1 MPTPEFAAAGRRI
14 LTALGLAALL
24 AAGML
29 GALPAAAS
37 DAGTGRFRVSFSPG
51 MFTEVNLSDARAAV
65 RVWGQTIAKERGID
79 TDPDTSIFK
88 DFEEMSRA
96 LQANLTDAV
105 GMTVVEYEKL
115 HRDTLLSPLFFTLV
129 GGTPAEQYLLLVHS
143 ESGIDAIG
151 KLQGRGLLL
160 LSNVRSCVAAAWLG
174 TLLVQ
179 KGLRPAADFFGS
191 VTSATKPSQAALPVF
206 FRKADACVLTRSAYA
221 TLCELNPQIEKKLK
235 ILESSTELVPAVFA
249 LRGDYDPPFK
259 DQLLNALQ
267 NLHETPAG
275 QQVLTVFLAD
285 RLEQRPASALQSAMD
300 IIQRHRTQAGS
311 PAKAA
316 AAAQAL
322 AIKEKERRTP

>member
-1 MPTPEFAAAGRRI
+1 MKTFVSQPAVVLVSFLLI
-14 LTALGLAALL
+14 LVGIISAF
-24 AAGML
+24 
-29 GALPAAAS
+29 PAAAS
-37 DAGTGRFRVSFSPG
+37 DAGSGRFRVSFSPG
-51 MFTEVNLSDARAAV
+51 MFTEVNMTDARAVV
-65 RVWGQTIAKERGID
+65 RVWAQTIAKERGID
-79 TDPDTSIFK
+79 TDPDTAIFK

-115 HRDTLLSPLFFTLV
+115 HRDTLLAPLFVSLV

-143 ESGIDAIG
+143 DSGIDGIG
-151 KLQGRGLLL
+151 RLHGRSLTLLN
-160 LSNVRSCVAAAWLG
+160 NVRACVAAAWLG
-174 TLLVQ
+174 TLLTQ
-179 KGLRPAADFFGS
+179 KGLKSAAEFFGT
-191 VTSATKPSQAALPVF
+191 VTPVTKPSQAALPVF
-206 FRKADACVLTRSAYA
+206 FRKTDACVLTRSAYA

-259 DQLLNALQ
+259 DKLLNALQ

-311 PAKAA
+311 LAKAA